1 MKLRKIKWRSHE
13 ILGDLLLDFT
23 NTATGKPYDTIVI
36 AGENG
41 TGKTSIL
48 ESIYNFLNVGPISPF
63 EFIEYQVDKNIFQAV
78 PTHETDHE
86 NFFDI
91 KDITSGKLDK
101 IRYDRSFS
109 PQKLRTTSEDP
120 RHYGSVYTKARTNF
134 TSSKISAITTKK
146 IDDDIYEN
154 IADDDARSLKQLFID
169 IKNQDDSDLSKRLKS
184 SPNVSLSW
192 REFEPQTRIYRFSS
206 AFNTFFENKLT
217 FDRIEPVGNGYE
229 VFFKKNNKDIL
240 LEKLSTGESQIVFRG
255 AYLLKNVGKL
265 NGGVI
270 FIDEPEISMHPK
282 WQKKI
287 LSYYKNLFTYNS
299 CQKVQ
304 IIVAT
309 HSESVIEQALNNN
322 NTQIIILR
330 LDKNGAIKYGNI
342 DTPLAL
348 NNNSKA
354 EIAYQTFGIAST
366 DYHNALY
373 GYIEAEGWMKN
384 YRSNKKLFEYK
395 KINHNGRINYINI
408 CLSEKIRHMIHH
420 PENKYNTYT
429 EEELKESIKEM
440 REFILSQKN
449 E

>member
-146 IDDDIYEN
+146 IDDDIY
-154 IADDDARSLKQLFID
+154 ADYLWGI
-169 IKNQDDSDLSKRLKS
+169 I
-184 SPNVSLSW
+184 
-192 REFEPQTRIYRFSS
+192 
-206 AFNTFFENKLT
+206 
-217 FDRIEPVGNGYE
+217 
-229 VFFKKNNKDIL
+229 
-240 LEKLSTGESQIVFRG
+240 TGMMMLG
-255 AYLLKNVGKL
+255 
-265 NGGVI
+265 
-270 FIDEPEISMHPK
+270 H
-282 WQKKI
+282 
-287 LSYYKNLFTYNS
+287 
-299 CQKVQ
+299 
-304 IIVAT
+304 
-309 HSESVIEQALNNN
+309 
-322 NTQIIILR
+322 
-330 LDKNGAIKYGNI
+330 
-342 DTPLAL
+342 
-348 NNNSKA
+348 
-354 EIAYQTFGIAST
+354 
-366 DYHNALY
+366 
-373 GYIEAEGWMKN
+373 
-384 YRSNKKLFEYK
+384 
-395 KINHNGRINYINI
+395 
-408 CLSEKIRHMIHH
+408 
-420 PENKYNTYT
+420 
-429 EEELKESIKEM
+429 
-440 REFILSQKN
+440 
-449 E
+449 